1 MKLESHDF
9 EVTVPEGWE
18 GRIYQL
24 DTLEAATSGGSDHPV
39 IHAAN
44 FTLPEERGDYGS
56 GAVDLMESDNVF
68 VALLEFEPQLASHA
82 LYARN
87 GMPRALEPDEFR
99 ANGMQRW
106 IPGQA
111 AYQSFFN
118 EHGRAFC
125 LYIVI
130 GSYLRRQKL
139 AAEAE
144 KLLMRIKIVS
154 PTPPG
159 MA

>member
-1 MKLESHDF
+1 MKLEGHDL
-9 EVTVPEGWE
+9 EVTLPDGWE
-18 GRIYQL
+18 ARIYQL
-24 DTLEAATSGGSDHPV
+24 DTFEAATSGGTDRPV

-56 GAVDLMESDNVF
+56 GAVELMESDNVF
-68 VALLEFEPQLASHA
+68 IALLDFGPALASEA
-82 LYARN
+82 LYARE
-87 GMPRALEPDEFR
+87 GMPRSLDPEEFR
-99 ANGMQRW
+99 TNGMQRW

-118 EHGRAFC
+118 EQGRAFC

-139 AAEAE
+139 AVEAE
-144 KLLMRIKIVS
+144 KLLMRIRIGS
-154 PTPPG
+154 PLPPG
-159 MA
+159 IA